1 MSSERVE
8 LRREQETTL
17 MTLYLHA
24 QDNASAAPILGDRF
38 AQGVLDRIDYDFDRL
53 KLLRGNQPVIVSR
66 AELIDERVRSLL
78 ERTSDAVVLHLGCGL
93 DSRVQRLD
101 PGPGVTW
108 LDVDQQPVI
117 DLRRRFYP
125 DRDGVTTIAASVTDS
140 AWWSDVPVGRP
151 LIVVGEGLLMYLA
164 SDGVRTVIDN
174 VMRQP
179 APARTLIFDTVAPWV
194 RRIAR
199 WQPNMRRASTE
210 FHSSTRD
217 LDTAVQRHP
226 DLTLDDDT
234 SLVDA
239 ARDASTGPLSAFIAL
254 VDAIPAGHRAMT
266 LQTYTAP
273 GQCAR

>member
-1 MSSERVE
+1 
-8 LRREQETTL
+8 

-78 ERTSDAVVLHLGCGL
+78 DRTSDAVVLHLGCGL

-164 SDGVRTVIDN
+164 PEGVRTVIDN

-179 APARTLIFDTVAPWV
+179 APERRLIFDTVAPWV
-194 RRIAR
+194 CRVAR
-199 WQPNMRRASTE
+199 WQPNMRRASTG
-210 FHSSTRD
+210 FRSSARD

-239 ARDASTGPLSAFIAL
+239 ARDASAGPLSAFIAL

-266 LQTYTAP
+266 LQTYTAQ